1 MKSEEKRREEVN
13 IAKGK
18 SYTLGVVTGL
28 IIAEIIRYIF
38 QFITQ
43 NP

>member
-1 MKSEEKRREEVN
+1 MNSEEKRKEEIN

-18 SYTLGVVTGL
+18 SYTLGVVSGL
-28 IIAEIIRYIF
+28 IIAEIIHYIF